1 MCVWG
6 GKCGP
11 RRSLGA
17 KEGEANGS
25 FKCLLEVKGHR
36 GTVEVS
42 VPTAHGGGVQ
52 KHLSPSTILLSQ
64 NEGTQLQ
71 ISID

>member
-1 MCVWG
+1 MYVCG

-11 RRSLGA
+11 RRSPGA

-36 GTVEVS
+36 GTVEVR

-52 KHLSPSTILLSQ
+52 KHLSPFTILFSQ